1 MLTWCCVIKSP
12 DVSLYY
18 QSNGSAATIK
28 SLSYSSSDELS
39 TTSVTPSNNWRSLD
53 AASGFNS
60 LSGSSLVSYGKQC
73 DFCNQYAYFFWQ
85 GQQGIYM
92 AQLSG
97 DGISDANLIDVQV
110 EPSAN
115 TSIALTYSGTLNG
128 DSAAILRRSINL
140 FYRST
145 TSGLTQLRIGNG
157 MNIPSYI
164 GRDIGPHTNFAAFS
178 TGFNESDSDNPIPLG
193 FQVLS
198 IDPDV
203 DDGIQLT
210 YLKDSK
216 WTAATDEVKDLADC
230 RAKATMAVNTGRR
243 LYCLVDL
250 ADGDGVEIIE
260 WAWQGDPSDTDT
272 YMDWEKLGAVNVG
285 A

>member
-1 MLTWCCVIKSP
+1 MLTWPCAIKSP

-18 QSNGSAATIK
+18 QSNGTAAAIK
-28 SLSYSSSDELS
+28 SLFYRSSDDLS
-39 TTSVTPSNNWRSLD
+39 TTSVTPSANWRSLD
-53 AASGFNS
+53 VASGFSS
-60 LSGSSLVSYGKQC
+60 LAGSSLISYGKQC
-73 DFCNQYAYFFWQ
+73 EFCNQFAYFWWQ

-110 EPSAN
+110 EPSTG
-115 TSIALTYSGTLNG
+115 TSIALAYSGTLIG
-128 DSAAILRRSINL
+128 DSAAILRRSISL

-157 MNIPSYI
+157 MNIPSYV

-178 TGFNESDSDNPIPLG
+178 TGFNESDSGNPTPLG

-203 DDGIQLT
+203 DDGVQLT
-210 YLKDSK
+210 YLKDGK
-216 WTAATDEVKDLADC
+216 WRAATNEVEDLVDC
-230 RAKATMAVNTGRR
+230 RAKATIAVNTGRR
-243 LYCLVDL
+243 LYCLVDIV
-250 ADGDGVEIIE
+250 DGDGVEIIE
-260 WAWQGDPSDTDT
+260 WAWRGDPSDTDT
-272 YMDWEKLGAVNVG
+272 YMDWGKIGAVNVG
-285 A
+285 V